1 MYVYLIPYRSAHQSE
16 CGKDV
21 RQLAEKQHTARMN
34 SIIRA
39 VLCGNV
45 CLLLSHIRLTALP
58 MRYLVYRA
66 ADSLSSSAAL
76 AMSSPYLAASDSSCR
91 LASILATIR
100 A

>member
-1 MYVYLIPYRSAHQSE
+1 M
-16 CGKDV
+16 

-58 MRYLVYRA
+58 MLISGYDGGTGA
-66 ADSLSSSAAL
+66 APLNAIKHAGTPWEIGL
-76 AMSSPYLAASDSSCR
+76 TRFRWRP
-91 LASILATIR
+91 
-100 A
+100 